1 MYILTNNN
9 NNNNSK
15 ADIYFKLTIKV
26 SHCFFFPIGQTD
38 STDHSFGS
46 RSVLSQQ
53 NWTISPLPTS
63 EGPGVSVIMVDRN
76 YQEKKKKPI
85 ISHFHEKKS
94 INSFT
99 LRHRIIQPL
108 RLQKNTKII
117 QVQPFC
123 SLEVTGNSITLKY
136 TVIALSVLTCRR
148 STMRSRETSH
158 QNTRTLLAP
167 AVKLEANCVHLFGQF
182 ALQPCKA

>member
-26 SHCFFFPIGQTD
+26 SHCFFFSHWSNRLNWPFIWQQVCLVTTKLDYKPLANIWRSWCLCNYGGQK
-38 STDHSFGS
+38 
-46 RSVLSQQ
+46 
-53 NWTISPLPTS
+53 LP
-63 EGPGVSVIMVDRN
+63 G
-76 YQEKKKKPI
+76 KKKKPI

-123 SLEVTGNSITLKY
+123 SLEVTGNSIILKY

-148 STMRSRETSH
+148 SIMRSRETSH
-158 QNTRTLLAP
+158 RNTRTLLAP